1 MSQIQ
6 QIKEAV
12 NIVDIIGERLK
23 LQKAGS
29 SFKANCPFHSEKTPS
44 FNVSEQMQRYKCFG
58 CGEGGDVLEFLQKYE
73 GMTFLESMRYIADRV
88 GIELQDFQ
96 RTQADDERDRLLAI
110 LNLSKEYYHYLL
122 TKHKVGRS
130 ARDYL
135 QKRGIT
141 QESIKL
147 FQIGYSMQSWD
158 GLINFLHKKKKY
170 SLQDIEKTGLII
182 GNKTGRYYDRFRDRI
197 IFPLKNHR
205 GQVVGFSGRLLS
217 TNPKEAKYINSPE
230 TTLYH
235 KSELL
240 FGYSELFREIK
251 KKNEIIVT
259 EGEFD
264 VISSAQAH
272 VNNIV
277 AIKGSAMSHEQVKLF
292 SRVADKVLLALDA
305 DEAGIKATRRAIE
318 LIKDTTLELRVINL
332 LEFGSDLDGE
342 AQNQSKDP
350 DELARKNPKEW
361 REMAGKSIS
370 VYEFLLNII
379 LAKYDASKPEDKS
392 KILVELAPILTSIS
406 LEVERDFYIQKLAV
420 ALNVKSDLILED
432 IQKINAKLAIN
443 PKNNTRVEIKADS
456 ISPKKNIPK
465 SIRNKHEEYL
475 LFLLLRAQSQD
486 FSKFLAQIKDM
497 DFITPSANHIISQ
510 LLGYKKVFSLK
521 EFAQTLSEDYK
532 QAIFDWYINPEYI
545 STYEEDE
552 IDQEWSNTLKSLKNE
567 IVKDEINSLNK
578 KIEQLDSKNQKT
590 ADEEKELEQLLLKIV
605 ELQKRNKAK

>member
-1 MSQIQ
+1 
-6 QIKEAV
+6 
-12 NIVDIIGERLK
+12 
-23 LQKAGS
+23 
-29 SFKANCPFHSEKTPS
+29 
-44 FNVSEQMQRYKCFG
+44 
-58 CGEGGDVLEFLQKYE
+58 
-73 GMTFLESMRYIADRV
+73 MRYIADRV

-110 LNLSKEYYHYLL
+110 LNLAKEYYHYLL
-122 TKHKVGRS
+122 TKHKVGQS

-147 FQIGYSMQSWD
+147 FQIGYAMQSWD

-217 TNPKEAKYINSPE
+217 ANPKEAKYINSPE

-292 SRVADKVLLALDA
+292 ARVADKVLLALDA

-332 LEFGSDLDGE
+332 LEFGSNLDGE

-379 LAKYDASKPEDKS
+379 LAKYDASKPEDKG
-392 KILVELAPILTSIS
+392 KILVDLAPILTSIS

-420 ALNVKSDLILED
+420 ALNVKPDLILED
-432 IQKINAKLAIN
+432 IQKINAKLAIS
-443 PKNNTRVEIKADS
+443 PKNNVHVETKADS
-456 ISPKKNIPK
+456 SLPSKKNTPK

-475 LFLLLRAQSQD
+475 LFLLLRAKNQD
-486 FSKFLAQIKDM
+486 FPKFLAQIKDM
-497 DFITPSANHIISQ
+497 DFITPSANNIISK
-510 LLGYKKVFSLK
+510 LLEYKKDFSLK

-545 STYEEDE
+545 SVFNEDE

-567 IVKDEINSLNK
+567 IIKDEINNLNK

-590 ADEEKELEQLLLKIV
+590 VDEEKELGQLLLKIV
-605 ELQKRNKAK
+605 ELQKRNKEA